1 MIRSGS
7 GHRARRTCRSIVNF
21 SKALAASD
29 SASRRVIYECGDLR
43 WIWSPSWTSHRKRC
57 SSRGSDSIFTVKC
70 GSSLAAKCG
79 SSAMFALC
87 RDRGHSAMAKKS
99 PRGAECGA
107 RFIVNMGGVTVG
119 FPTVR
124 FTRES
129 EKPLGDCHTG
139 EEEEE
144 AGCKPEFEAKV
155 LLGNLRL
162 WRPRVASW
170 NLLCMHHRPPAQQM
184 QYMVALTKDRP
195 SHATYAIAL
204 IEYA

>member
-1 MIRSGS
+1 MRRPQMDLVAFVDFPPEAMLIERVRFNFHSEVWVFSRSKMWVFR
-7 GHRARRTCRSIVNF
+7 HV
-21 SKALAASD
+21 
-29 SASRRVIYECGDLR
+29 
-43 WIWSPSWTSHRKRC
+43 
-57 SSRGSDSIFTVKC
+57 
-70 GSSLAAKCG
+70 
-79 SSAMFALC
+79 ALC

-119 FPTVR
+119 FRTVR

-144 AGCKPEFEAKV
+144 ADCKPEFEAKV

-162 WRPRVASW
+162 WRLRVASW
-170 NLLCMHHRPPAQQM
+170 RPLWIHHHPPPNRCT
-184 QYMVALTKDRP
+184 VC
-195 SHATYAIAL
+195 
-204 IEYA
+204 

>member
-1 MIRSGS
+1 
-7 GHRARRTCRSIVNF
+7 
-21 SKALAASD
+21 
-29 SASRRVIYECGDLR
+29 
-43 WIWSPSWTSHRKRC
+43 
-57 SSRGSDSIFTVKC
+57 
-70 GSSLAAKCG
+70 
-79 SSAMFALC
+79 
-87 RDRGHSAMAKKS
+87 MAKKS

-107 RFIVNMGGVTVG
+107 RFIVTMGGVTVG

-129 EKPLGDCHTG
+129 EKALGDCHTG

-184 QYMVALTKDRP
+184 QYMVAVTKDRP
-195 SHATYAIAL
+195 SLATYAICLMYINCPRVCPARNVNHQQL
-204 IEYA
+204 SHISLVIPAPPVPRPYPPLPKAPSVLMYPTEIVIKEMERDRVRMVFHFFAE